1 VSGCETFPWTAR
13 TEPDPRGSLGLVGAP
28 VGAIA
33 RSLLGAR
40 LVSSIDGEQVE
51 GVIVETE
58 AYGGIEDPA
67 SHAAT
72 RSGRTRRNAV
82 MFERAGLAYVY
93 RIYGMHWCLNVVTGR
108 EGVAQAVLVRGIE
121 PLSGEEVV
129 RRRRRGRRPLSA
141 GPGRVCQALGI
152 TGVLDGHDLGSPPLV
167 LSPGWQVPDGLVEVS
182 GRVGV
187 RTAGDWPA
195 RFYVRGSPGVSRGGD
210 AVRL

>member
-1 VSGCETFPWTAR
+1 
-13 TEPDPRGSLGLVGAP
+13 VGAP

-121 PLSGEEVV
+121 PLSGEQVV